1 MPKRKVCVSGDLEAI
16 ANLEVD
22 QLRLRWIELFGTEPA
37 PRISRDVLIRGV
49 AYRIQEEINGRLS
62 QGRRRQ
68 LKRLAE
74 ELRSAGSIA
83 SAKNKT
89 FKTGTKLI
97 REWKGRVHEVLI
109 SDAGYVRGEKHYRSL
124 TQIAR
129 LITGTGWSGPRF
141 FGLEIEGRPASLETA
156 RRVSRHRSGSPP
168 TRAAGSDN
176 G

>member
-1 MPKRKVCVSGDLEAI
+1 MPKDKACLSADLEAI
-16 ANLEVD
+16 ANLEIN
-22 QLRLRWIELFGTEPA
+22 LMRLRWTELFGSDPA

-62 QGRRRQ
+62 QARRRQ

-74 ELRSAGSIA
+74 ELRAGGSIA
-83 SAKNKT
+83 SLENRT

-109 SDAGYVRGEKHYRSL
+109 TDAGYVWAGKHYRSL

-141 FGLEIEGRPASLETA
+141 FGLEMDGRSASLENTGRA
-156 RRVSRHRSGSPP
+156 SRPRSGSSL
-168 TRAAGSDN
+168 THAAGTAD

>member
-1 MPKRKVCVSGDLEAI
+1 MSKHKAGASDDLEAI
-16 ANLEVD
+16 ANLEVG
-22 QLRLRWIELFGTEPA
+22 QLRLRWAELFGSEPA

-49 AYRIQEEINGRLS
+49 AFRIQEDTNERLC
-62 QGRRRQ
+62 QARRRQ

-74 ELRSAGSIA
+74 ELRAGGSIA
-83 SAKNKT
+83 SLENKS

-109 SDAGYVRGEKHYRSL
+109 TDAGYVWGGKHYRSL

-141 FGLEIEGRPASLETA
+141 FGLEIESRSAAIESTGRAS
-156 RRVSRHRSGSPP
+156 RRRSGSPP